1 MERLRVDTAQAV
13 RFLNLLGYSGEDLVS
28 LRKFGMKGDGGLP
41 KEVVARLKRKLGEG
55 LTSKPIVPLN
65 KLPNLQDPEM
75 GYYFVVNAGGQEDID
90 ITEPKAIFF
99 ESDKLSIEEQKETWR
114 RYGLPEPTAQVQT
127 RKSVHTH
134 FAIAKSED
142 GITCTREQWLELQW
156 DLLNHVK
163 NDDMTIRNLAQLMR
177 MPGSWHVK
185 YQEPPVRCELI
196 HEKVTHYTY
205 EYLRSVIPHFPAH
218 HTEARDYLKYRNIT
232 VDPSYSGYLAWKA
245 RQTMEDTLKAFER
258 FERDLRQGSANTSDD
273 WRKVIQAINL
283 RLDMEQIY
291 DHPDHKFQKRNDR
304 QYDGGCCNHKSSSGT
319 SFQTTNDDGT
329 WVWYCKGCGVGG
341 GPIEYRSWRDGG
353 TLKPRGKDFI
363 NIIRPL
369 AEQAGIELPE
379 RKVEKQIQKPE
390 QEKAIAQPEEKPK
403 VKLLSEILK
412 ELDESID
419 RSLPQEEVRHLVA
432 QYGESNRLPFDTR
445 KTLYQQFRDYRQ
457 SDELLPVQDVHEV
470 MAEPVRHDMI
480 ISGVLPSSAI
490 VLLVASGGTGKTTF
504 CYSMAKAIASKD
516 GEWSGYPT
524 IHGRVLVIQADESK
538 TDMRRKMAI
547 QKVADEVGRERFHV
561 NFNWDWDFSM
571 WEATRNR
578 ILKEKYSLVI
588 IDSLTAT
595 QPGLNP
601 NLPEFAA
608 NLYKLR
614 SLIEE
619 LEQQKHTISFIC
631 VHHMNAIGGIRGTT
645 ALRDNASEVW
655 EMSQGKKEDGYNDD
669 DVLMKVPKSRSG
681 LAGQYLLRRSRLNYG
696 WTFLGSI
703 DNPDE
708 LNENESTE
716 EFTPPYM
723 MIYQFLS
730 MIPNQRMSARD
741 IFADMGSG
749 SGLTN
754 VEHTTAVLRQMVASG
769 CLKCEWV
776 PVEMQGVKKTGYM
789 EYWIEPEDVYENFA
803 A

>member
-1 MERLRVDTAQAV
+1 MERLRVDTVQAV
-13 RFLNLLGYSGEDLVS
+13 RFLDLLGYESSDSVCV
-28 LRKFGMKGDGGLP
+28 RKFPMKTPQGIPD
-41 KEVVARLKRKLGEG
+41 EVKRRLEEKKKDPAMRC
-55 LTSKPIVPLN
+55 VPVN
-65 KLPNLQDPEM
+65 RLPNSQDPEM
-75 GYYFVVNAGGQEDID
+75 GYYFVVNAGGNYDKD
-90 ITEPKAIFF
+90 ITTPRAIFYEF
-99 ESDKLSIEEQKETWR
+99 DEMSIEDQKNLWKVVSH
-114 RYGLPEPTAQVQT
+114 PEPTVQVQT
-127 RKSVHTH
+127 RKSVHVYL
-134 FAIAKSED
+134 AIAPTLE
-142 GITCTREQWLELQW
+142 GHTCTVEQWLELQW
-156 DLLNHVK
+156 DFLNHVGC
-163 NDDMTIRNLAQLMR
+163 DDMSIRNPSRLMR
-177 MPGSWHVK
+177 LPGAWHVK

-196 HEKVTHYTY
+196 HEKATHYTY
-205 EYLRSVIPHFPAH
+205 EYLRSVIPHFPVP

-369 AEQAGIELPE
+369 AEQAGIELPD

-419 RSLPQEEVRHLVA
+419 GSLPQEEVRHLVA

-490 VLLVASGGTGKTTF
+490 VLLAASGGTGKTTF

-561 NFNWDWDFSM
+561 NFNWDFSM

-619 LEQQKHTISFIC
+619 LEQQHHTLSFIC

-645 ALRDNASEVW
+645 ALRDNSSEVW

-708 LNENESTE
+708 INENESVE

-730 MIPNQRMSARD
+730 MMPNQRMPARD
-741 IFADMGSG
+741 IFADMGLG

-754 VEHTTAVLRQMVASG
+754 VEHTNAVLKQMVASG

-776 PVEMQGVKKTGYM
+776 PVEMQGGKKTGYM